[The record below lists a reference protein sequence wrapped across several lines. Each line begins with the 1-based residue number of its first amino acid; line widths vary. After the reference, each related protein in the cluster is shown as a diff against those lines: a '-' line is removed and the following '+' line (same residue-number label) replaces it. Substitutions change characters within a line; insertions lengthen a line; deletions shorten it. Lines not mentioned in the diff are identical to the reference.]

1 MFSTVSSYLFPQADR
16 NPLDDAMRKG
26 DFLQVDTLVKS
37 GSNPAE
43 VTSNGLTIIDHA
55 IFASQIKD
63 LPHLLTGAGS
73 DEVTKPKV
81 SAEIL
86 AYSKT
91 PAAKALEDQLSK
103 INPENLGDVDSE
115 DYQILMTTLETPI
128 SLINS
133 SGMGFQAIHLLAMFA
148 KPAVLKVALDQ
159 NPDLKDSKDVNGN
172 TPLHY
177 AAFNSDQGAFVELAK
192 AGANIFAMN
201 SKSESPLGNLV
212 GLAQARDPLH
222 WNKRDIFIF
231 ASQWLPA
238 AVLAAK
244 EFGYLPDEVMGL
256 SMALYGLSWAASI
269 SNFALLLEG
278 CRNRPRKFLFTLAYL
293 TTSWLP
299 YVGLPIHA
307 YNTYVLASRALGA
320 LKLAY
325 NHAGRRPLKSLSIAV
340 VKSSNAYSMMESL
353 YQHGKLTYNTGMLA
367 AKVHSLYS
375 KVEEFF
381 SSTEV
386 KCGKMPDQT
395 FFNSTSLDTEVNAE
409 FPKYVDCASGN
420 FEEVYQEVFEQD
432 PSLDSFYS
440 QVVKP
445 FATEYARSCPQSDL
459 EGGGGAC
466 AMGLFEHYVF
476 PYFNLDP
483 NAAQTDDCGDYKKPA
498 NMSSLSTAE
507 RIREIGMP
515 TGCLEKAKDI
525 IGIKDICDRKLR
537 KLYGTASLKVHPD
550 QGKET
555 DANDLFT
562 YLGAAKEMLDTER
575 KTAC

>member
-1 MFSTVSSYLFPQADR
+1 MFSTVSSYFSPQADS

-26 DFLQVDTLVKS
+26 DFSQVDTLVKS

-73 DEVTKPKV
+73 DEVAKPKV

-91 PAAKALEDQLSK
+91 PEAKALEDQLSK

-115 DYQILMTTLETPI
+115 DYQVLMTTLETPI
-128 SLINS
+128 GLINS

-148 KPAVLKVALDQ
+148 KPAVLKAALIQ
-159 NPDLKDSKDVNGN
+159 HSSLVELKDVNGN

-177 AAFNSDQGAFVELAK
+177 SAFNSDQGAFVELAK

-222 WNKRDIFIF
+222 WNKSDIFIF

-256 SMALYGLSWAASI
+256 SMALYGLSGAAII

-278 CRNRPRKFLFTLAYL
+278 CRNRPKKFLFTMAYL

-299 YVGLPIHA
+299 FVGLPIHA

-340 VKSSNAYSMMESL
+340 VKSSNAYSMMNSL
-353 YQHGKLTYNTGMLA
+353 YQHGSLTYYTGKLA

-375 KVEEFF
+375 RSEEFF
-381 SSTEV
+381 STMET
-386 KCGKMPDQT
+386 KCGAMPESVLGGIFDAK
-395 FFNSTSLDTEVNAE
+395 VNPE
-409 FPKYVDCASGN
+409 FPKYVDCATSN
-420 FEEVYQEVFEQD
+420 FEEDFKETLEQE
-432 PSLDSFYS
+432 PALDSFYS

-445 FATEYARSCPQSDL
+445 FVTEYASSCPQSDL
-459 EGGGGAC
+459 EGGNGAC
-466 AMGLFEHYVF
+466 VQALWEHYVS
-476 PYFNLDP
+476 PYFNMDP
-483 NAAQTDDCGDYKKPA
+483 NASPTDDCGDYQSPA
-498 NMSSLSTAE
+498 NMSSLSVAE
-507 RIREIGMP
+507 RIREIGSP
-515 TGCLEKAKDI
+515 KGCLAKATDI
-525 IGIKDICDRKLR
+525 IGLKNICDKKFRR
-537 KLYGTASLKVHPD
+537 LYGVASLKVHPD
-550 QGKET
+550 QSKEV
-555 DANDLFT
+555 DKAELFT
-562 YLGAAKEMLDTER
+562 YLGAAKEMLDKER